1 MLDSISSEDSES
13 RIFCFVL
20 ANDGQG
26 LLTLSLSLRAAG
38 QACVSW
44 VGPGSGSDITG
55 EGDTN
60 IQGGH
65 NNTSDSIVL
74 TFLNFTAY
82 EVENTCNDLTGEQ
95 RKIVGKLTTPSICL
109 LHYTD
114 ISA

>member
-1 MLDSISSEDSES
+1 MIKDMLDSISSEDSES

-44 VGPGSGSDITG
+44 VGPGSDIRG

-60 IQGGH
+60 IRG
-65 NNTSDSIVL
+65 
-74 TFLNFTAY
+74 A
-82 EVENTCNDLTGEQ
+82 
-95 RKIVGKLTTPSICL
+95 
-109 LHYTD
+109 
-114 ISA
+114 